1 MRFRLAWI
9 GFALAAACAP
19 TNDATHPAPTST
31 IPADTAASALT
42 FRCDRVTLGSPV
54 AVCLDFGGAVIVVD
68 ASPPRLVKYDPGAHT
83 CTEFQSPAARPAF
96 QPSDVSVRGFFVYA
110 VDETNRMLLRWDS
123 SGSYRDV
130 LLSFEEL
137 DERRRV
143 SPCGLDVDA
152 SGRLAVTDVENHQ
165 VIVLDSYLHVD
176 VTFGNYGSFPGQLDT
191 PLGVSFTPRGEL
203 LVADTGNARLQVFS
217 DAGQPRRVIPA
228 PGSPNP
234 LRHPRRAVAAE
245 DGRIFV
251 ADPLAHRVFE
261 FGADGAFAR
270 ALVPEGTGPFEPS
283 DVALGRDGT
292 LYVTDTARKVV
303 HALKGM

>member
-1 MRFRLAWI
+1 MRFRLAWT
-9 GFALAAACAP
+9 GFWLAAACAP
-19 TNDATHPAPTST
+19 ASDATHPAPTPST
-31 IPADTAASALT
+31 PADTLAAALE
-42 FRCDRVTLGSPV
+42 FRCDRVVLGSPV
-54 AVCLDFGGAVIVVD
+54 AVCLDFGGTVIVAD
-68 ASPPRLVKYDPGAHT
+68 ASPPRLVAYDVGAQA

-137 DERRRV
+137 AERRRV

-152 SGRLAVTDVENHQ
+152 SGRLAVSDVENHQ
-165 VIVLDSYLHVD
+165 IIVLDSYLDVD
-176 VTFGNYGSFPGQLDT
+176 VAFGNYGSYPGQLDT
-191 PLGVSFTPRGEL
+191 PQGVSFTPRGEL

-217 DAGQPRRVIPA
+217 DAGQARRVIPA

-234 LRHPRRAVAAE
+234 MRHPRRAVMGE
-245 DGRIFV
+245 DGRVFV
-251 ADPLAHRVFE
+251 ADPLARRVFE
-261 FGADGAFAR
+261 FGSDGAFAR
-270 ALVPEGTGPFEPS
+270 ALVPGGAGPFEPT
-283 DVALGRDGT
+283 DVALGRDGI

-303 HALKGM
+303 HALKVM